1 MMPQSGRRR
10 NSGKNALL
18 RLQLL
23 QIPKVVV
30 GDTRFHRWRDVQRI
44 LRVDRS
50 SLARHYNLFIV
61 SHMLGRRAERETA
74 ISFGGQR
81 ASSTA
86 RPPEFAAHA
95 GFRICPATLLISSL
109 RSASSV
115 FPATQEMAFDNR
127 HMLLPAGMFTV
138 SAEL

>member
-1 MMPQSGRRR
+1 M
-10 NSGKNALL
+10 
-18 RLQLL
+18 
-23 QIPKVVV
+23 VVS
-30 GDTRFHRWRDVQRI
+30 DTRFHRWRDAQGI
-44 LRVDRS
+44 PRVHRS
-50 SLARHYNLFIV
+50 SLECHYNLFIV

-74 ISFGGQR
+74 ISFSGQR
-81 ASSTA
+81 ASSIA
-86 RPPEFAAHA
+86 RPPGFAAHA
-95 GFRICPATLLISSL
+95 GLRICPATLLISSL